1 MKTRGVPA
9 SLSGIVDERITGIDV
24 LELESVDSIES
35 LNNCSELIG
44 EVAGPLGAED
54 KEKPRGANRAFTGAH
69 YVLVV
74 EGNPIHSGQI
84 GSSRAFYTRKKN
96 KF

>member
-54 KEKPRGANRAFTGAH
+54 KKRETPRRQ
-69 YVLVV
+69 
-74 EGNPIHSGQI
+74 SGLHRCPLRTC
-84 GSSRAFYTRKKN
+84 G
-96 KF
+96 